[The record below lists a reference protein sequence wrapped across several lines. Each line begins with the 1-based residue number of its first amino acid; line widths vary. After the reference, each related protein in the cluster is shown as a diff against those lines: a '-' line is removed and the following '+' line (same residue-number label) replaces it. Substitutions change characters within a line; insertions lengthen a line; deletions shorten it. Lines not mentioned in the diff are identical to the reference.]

1 MVCQIKRSKGEK
13 QKMKDSYPRP
23 QFERES
29 FINLNGWWTC
39 HISRKAMCYRNRE
52 IDEERVTSK
61 GFEDRILVPFA
72 PETPASGMNVQDII
86 DCIYY
91 HRTIQCER
99 LDEEKRAMLNFAAVF
114 YHCEVYI
121 DGIQAGFHDGGSSS
135 FSIDITA
142 FVKDGEEHD
151 LVVKAT
157 SNLQDGSIPS
167 GKQSSYM
174 TSYAC
179 FYHRTTGIWQSVWI
193 EIVDRCSLENVRTVW
208 NAGSEELYF
217 TPSFRS
223 LRKGVMLETE
233 IISPE
238 GGVFTSC
245 VPASQMGTYHI
256 HISNPDLWEPGHPA
270 LYSIKYRVKDGEKV
284 IDEVS
289 SYTGLRDIR
298 FEGNMIYLNGKKLY
312 QRLVLDQGF
321 YPESNWTSPSDE
333 ALEEDIRLSMAAGF
347 NGARLHQKV
356 FEERFFYHADRL
368 GYIVWA
374 ESPSWGLD
382 YNNEG
387 LAHRNF
393 LSEWAEIVMR
403 DVNHPSIIA
412 WTPLNETFYFK
423 NPLAHR
429 RLHKNAYEICR
440 MLDPSRPVNDASGY
454 IHYMTDLWTVHTYV
468 QDPGKLAQQLELKDG
483 MPFRNYPQ
491 YETEYSGQ
499 PYLVDEYGGIKW
511 DPETQGDMSLSK
523 AQNLTSWGYGDAVHS
538 EDEFFTRLEKLTDVI
553 LSMDHICGYCYT
565 QLTDVEQEKNGVYFY
580 DRSSKFDTS
589 RFRRIFSRKP
599 DGYDI

>member
-91 HRTIQCER
+91 HRTIQCEI
-99 LDEEKRAMLNFAAVF
+99 LDDEKRAMLNFAAVF
-114 YHCEVYI
+114 HHCEVYI
-121 DGIQAGFHDGGSSS
+121 DGIQTGFHDGGSSS

-217 TPSFRS
+217 TPSFRA
-223 LRKGVMLETE
+223 LRKGLILETE

-238 GGVFTSC
+238 GEVYTSC

-270 LYSIKYRVKDGEKV
+270 LYSIKYRVRDGEKV
-284 IDEVS
+284 MDEVS
-289 SYTGLRDIR
+289 SYTGLRDIC

-368 GYIVWA
+368 GYLVWA

-403 DVNHPSIIA
+403 DVKMMQA
-412 WTPLNETFYFK
+412 
-423 NPLAHR
+423 A
-429 RLHKNAYEICR
+429 
-440 MLDPSRPVNDASGY
+440 
-454 IHYMTDLWTVHTYV
+454 TY
-468 QDPGKLAQQLELKDG
+468 
-483 MPFRNYPQ
+483 
-491 YETEYSGQ
+491 T
-499 PYLVDEYGGIKW
+499 
-511 DPETQGDMSLSK
+511 T
-523 AQNLTSWGYGDAVHS
+523 
-538 EDEFFTRLEKLTDVI
+538 
-553 LSMDHICGYCYT
+553 
-565 QLTDVEQEKNGVYFY
+565 
-580 DRSSKFDTS
+580 
-589 RFRRIFSRKP
+589 
-599 DGYDI
+599 